1 MEGWGPASRDQV
13 TWGHPAWLLSMDS
26 ASAPRCGDR
35 TGWQCQAYP
44 GGPQPR
50 AGTYTLPSP
59 GHRGCSEVT
68 ACPQSFSQN
77 PGDTPGGMARPLTP
91 CDRLH
96 LPRDSP
102 AAWVG
107 AGCSQGRAQTVPLL
121 AGAGLGGLGAGECC
135 VPLPGWA
142 GLGRGAGHPAELP
155 CAAQGLC
162 HEAGPVPH
170 VSPCPG
176 MLGGRMALTPLRSL
190 SPRTRGCRKTSQTR

>member
-26 ASAPRCGDR
+26 ASAPRCGGR

-96 LPRDSP
+96 LPRDP
-102 AAWVG
+102 REPGWVLG
-107 AGCSQGRAQTVPLL
+107 APRAVLRLCHCSQVLDSEVWEQVSAVSPCQ
-121 AGAGLGGLGAGECC
+121 AGLGWGEGQDTQQSCPVLRRGSATRLAPSHTC
-135 VPLPGWA
+135 PR
-142 GLGRGAGHPAELP
+142 GRG
-155 CAAQGLC
+155 C
-162 HEAGPVPH
+162 
-170 VSPCPG
+170 S
-176 MLGGRMALTPLRSL
+176 GGGWP
-190 SPRTRGCRKTSQTR
+190 